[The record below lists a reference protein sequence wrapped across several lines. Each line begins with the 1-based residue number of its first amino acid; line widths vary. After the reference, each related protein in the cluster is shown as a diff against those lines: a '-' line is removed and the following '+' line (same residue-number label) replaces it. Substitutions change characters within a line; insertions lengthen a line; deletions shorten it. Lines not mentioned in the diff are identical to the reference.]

1 MELWEQYDQMCLTGS
16 GTEEQRAALAEKLK
30 CAAEDTR
37 KFPDDAA
44 GQEMDLIRRLSEGEM
59 VNLLSE
65 SERLRQVSAPTA
77 QLWKWAAFLNGTPSE
92 DALQQLEQELEGA
105 GQNPLNELMRRACRE
120 QREAVRSARQRRSD
134 ELDDEVDN
142 AQKAADKAAADRQ
155 EFERNRRYW

>member
-30 CAAEDTR
+30 CTAADTR

-44 GQEMDLIRRLSEGEM
+44 GQEMDLIRRLSEGET
-59 VNLLSE
+59 VDFLRE
-65 SERLRQVSAPTA
+65 SEQLRQASAPTA

-92 DALQQLEQELEGA
+92 DALQQLEQELGGA

-142 AQKAADKAAADRQ
+142 AQKAADKAATDRQ
-155 EFERNRRYW
+155 EFERNPRYW

>member
-30 CAAEDTR
+30 CAAADTR

-44 GQEMDLIRRLSEGEM
+44 GQEMDLVRRLSEGEM
-59 VNLLSE
+59 VNLL

-92 DALQQLEQELEGA
+92 DALQQLEQELGGA
-105 GQNPLNELMRRACRE
+105 GQDPLNELMRRACRE
-120 QREAVRSARQRRSD
+120 QREAVHSARQQRSD

-155 EFERNRRYW
+155 EFERNPRYW

>member
-1 MELWEQYDQMCLTGS
+1 
-16 GTEEQRAALAEKLK
+16 
-30 CAAEDTR
+30 
-37 KFPDDAA
+37 
-44 GQEMDLIRRLSEGEM
+44 MDLVRRLSEGEM

-92 DALQQLEQELEGA
+92 DALQQLEQELGGA
-105 GQNPLNELMRRACRE
+105 GQDPLNELMRRACRE
-120 QREAVRSARQRRSD
+120 QREAVHSARQQRSD

-155 EFERNRRYW
+155 EFERNPRYW